1 MRLPFAALLAL
12 CLCESSA
19 AKIKSFRLEEE
30 TGGTRAVFHIFFSF
44 FSVSHIRF
52 PSFFESPL
60 GRRRQA
66 PPQAWRGRGPEGA
79 GLAAVVQERPEQA
92 CTLLKGHN
100 SHVRWGGHILG
111 SVGLLCS
118 TQLVHKD
125 ASSLLGCLD
134 QGGDGYSRLRPHQ
147 KMALHLL
154 PGPFPCTSPGNG
166 GPRWNSAQMC

>member
-60 GRRRQA
+60 GRRRLLFLSLTPHA
-66 PPQAWRGRGPEGA
+66 
-79 GLAAVVQERPEQA
+79 RP
-92 CTLLKGHN
+92 
-100 SHVRWGGHILG
+100 
-111 SVGLLCS
+111 
-118 TQLVHKD
+118 
-125 ASSLLGCLD
+125 
-134 QGGDGYSRLRPHQ
+134 
-147 KMALHLL
+147 
-154 PGPFPCTSPGNG
+154 SPGSFTNKQLFVA
-166 GPRWNSAQMC
+166 PMLAS